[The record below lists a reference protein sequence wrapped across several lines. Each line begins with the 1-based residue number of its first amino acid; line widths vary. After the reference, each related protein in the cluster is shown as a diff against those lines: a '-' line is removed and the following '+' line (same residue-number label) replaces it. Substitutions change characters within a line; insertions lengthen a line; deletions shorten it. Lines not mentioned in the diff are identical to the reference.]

1 MIPIRFQNG
10 TFIISYPPYGYD
22 NVDGEMVIEGSAD
35 LVVSLDSCVLVIDFK
50 TDRAFLPDIHKEQVM
65 KYIEAIGGLYG
76 KECYGMLLY
85 ARSMESGPVWD
96 RNGDVRELSELLSS
110 L

>member
-1 MIPIRFQNG
+1 
-10 TFIISYPPYGYD
+10 
-22 NVDGEMVIEGSAD
+22 MVIEGSAD